1 MQRNSRLM
9 FSLGFFFFLCC
20 LFSFKALLKLLHAI
34 VTEFV
39 NLNTYDKRQLKRIGR
54 KLKEMEDNVEFVDV
68 VLQIKE
74 LIR

>member
-1 MQRNSRLM
+1 
-9 FSLGFFFFLCC
+9 